1 MTNCEQDTTD
11 FHNWRQEHAHWL
23 EGSTLNIEQLLAVF
37 ALAPHITDAELL
49 DDLVHDATDRH
60 AEKASL
66 DVEAC
71 SVAASAAN
79 NDGVLGQLA
88 YLAGLNWSAIE
99 ILRDLPMAVFD
110 YDAS

>member
-1 MTNCEQDTTD
+1 MTNCERDSPD
-11 FHNWRQEHAHWL
+11 FHNWQQEYARWL
-23 EGSTLNIEQLLAVF
+23 EGSTLNTEQLLAVF
-37 ALAPHITDAELL
+37 ALAPDITDAESL

-60 AEKASL
+60 AEKVGL

-71 SVAASAAN
+71 SVTASAAN